1 MLLGTSILGG
11 VLHGGGGI
19 VAAAL
24 ASDITATDTTV
35 SVASTTDYLSTDYIL
50 IEGEKIHYAGL
61 TATSF
66 TGCTR
71 GYDDTT
77 AVSHEAGALVY
88 TADASAINNALGF
101 NMAAQQDSVGWLS
114 VLAIPFNFFVITV
127 PRIIR
132 MNLEFLVGPLAVVG
146 WVWLC
151 MAAGFVITLALMIIS
166 GMRVR

>member
-1 MLLGTSILGG
+1 M
-11 VLHGGGGI
+11 HGGGGI

-24 ASDITATDTTV
+24 ASDVTATDTTI

-61 TATSF
+61 TSTSF

-71 GYDDTT
+71 GYDETT